1 MDLSDAQSVCIHPES
16 TQCQSWTEFGSWI
29 IIRYKPLISL
39 TTQINVPFYGVA
51 ASDKR
56 IRPRLMTPQP
66 ASLNNAYHQFVLVN
80 RVQLLVIMVIV
91 GTPGY
96 VPSAS
101 IDDDSTH
108 GEAQT
113 SKTDTETGWSG
124 GCLA

>member
-1 MDLSDAQSVCIHPES
+1 
-16 TQCQSWTEFGSWI
+16 
-29 IIRYKPLISL
+29 
-39 TTQINVPFYGVA
+39 
-51 ASDKR
+51 
-56 IRPRLMTPQP
+56 MTPQP
-66 ASLNNAYHQFVLVN
+66 ASLNNAHHQFVLVN